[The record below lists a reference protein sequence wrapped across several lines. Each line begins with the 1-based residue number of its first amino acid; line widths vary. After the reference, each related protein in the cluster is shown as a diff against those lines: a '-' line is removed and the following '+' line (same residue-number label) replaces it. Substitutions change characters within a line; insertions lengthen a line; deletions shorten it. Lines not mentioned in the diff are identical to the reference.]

1 MAKSNKPTPKTQKE
15 IINSTI
21 EPYELGGYGNPN
33 DSKKKNRAHDIS
45 VEGDKEKII
54 SIGLADI
61 DNAVLYYLTNVVR
74 PYVKENGQ
82 MIKVPVEYAFPERWN
97 AAQKQGH
104 LRDKEGRMLLP
115 AIIVKRE
122 GITRNRTLGN
132 KLDGNSIAN
141 YQVFEKQYSRKNHYD
156 RFSLINNRIPVK
168 EYYMAP
174 VPDYIT
180 VNYQCSMFTNNMEQL
195 NDLIEAMNFVSD
207 SYWGEYERFKFKAT
221 IESFT
226 SVVEYSQGEDR
237 SVRSDFSVTLN
248 GYIIPDSIQKE
259 LISKKKYLSKAQV
272 VFTMETT
279 EGDIDRSSLKAAQDK
294 KKNSVSTFVGQGVV
308 NNYYNTTINNNV
320 RQDEMDYIN
329 TNIPKK
335 ATTVTAPDIAIFSG
349 NVLTIP
355 SGSSLPQTNVESFK
369 FFINGQYV
377 PSSIIT
383 FVTGSGIVTATFDIP
398 GLGYALESDDE
409 VIAIGK
415 WQN

>member
-1 MAKSNKPTPKTQKE
+1 
-15 IINSTI
+15 
-21 EPYELGGYGNPN
+21 
-33 DSKKKNRAHDIS
+33 
-45 VEGDKEKII
+45 
-54 SIGLADI
+54 
-61 DNAVLYYLTNVVR
+61 
-74 PYVKENGQ
+74 
-82 MIKVPVEYAFPERWN
+82 
-97 AAQKQGH
+97 
-104 LRDKEGRMLLP
+104 
-115 AIIVKRE
+115 
-122 GITRNRTLGN
+122 
-132 KLDGNSIAN
+132 
-141 YQVFEKQYSRKNHYD
+141 
-156 RFSLINNRIPVK
+156 
-168 EYYMAP
+168 
-174 VPDYIT
+174 
-180 VNYQCSMFTNNMEQL
+180 
-195 NDLIEAMNFVSD
+195 
-207 SYWGEYERFKFKAT
+207 
-221 IESFT
+221 
-226 SVVEYSQGEDR
+226 VEYSQGEDR